1 MKTFSPRI
9 SLIIIAVVTLAGCA
23 IGPNFRSPN
32 MATPNHYTVAP
43 LPTQTASAPSESTA
57 AQRFAFAKDLP
68 GEWWTLFRSPEL
80 DKMIK
85 QGLADSPTLAA
96 AQAALRK
103 SEEDLRAVSGSI
115 LYPAVNANLQASRQ
129 RISGN
134 ADAGPSDTFNLITL
148 LSAFPIHLIFLAA
161 DADRSKRI
169 RRRSIIKTTF
179 MRRLI

>member
-1 MKTFSPRI
+1 MKTFFLHMSFI
-9 SLIIIAVVTLAGCA
+9 MIALVTLVGCA
-23 IGPNFRSPN
+23 VGPNFHSPD
-32 MATPNHYTVAP
+32 MATPDHYTAAP
-43 LPTQTASAPSESTA
+43 LPAQTVGTPSENVT

-68 GEWWTLFRSPEL
+68 GEWWILFRSPEL

-115 LYPAVNANLQASRQ
+115 LYPAVNANLQAGRQ

-134 ADAGPSDTFNLITL
+134 ADAGPRDTFNL
-148 LSAFPIHLIFLAA
+148 
-161 DADRSKRI
+161 
-169 RRRSIIKTTF
+169 
-179 MRRLI
+179 